1 MDTEVI
7 GKMDPFIEIEYRET
21 KKITTTLQEGG
32 DRPVWDETLEFDIY
46 SRDDYLTI
54 SCYDEDISKD
64 DKLGRAKLKATEVCS
79 KNEKR

>member
-1 MDTEVI
+1 
-7 GKMDPFIEIEYRET
+7 MDPYIEVEYRET
-21 KKITTTLQEGG
+21 KKRTMTLQEGG
-32 DRPVWDETLEFDIY
+32 DRPVWDQTLEFDIY